1 MNILNKKINR
11 IVLISFSI
19 KLIFVVFFHEKILS
33 DEWRVL
39 VQNFENYKS
48 YSYYI
53 FNGKELPSSY
63 MPPLY
68 FLFIFLNK
76 VLSFGKINFLYLIYF
91 NQVLISSIT
100 VYLFYN
106 LCKNFFNEKIS
117 LLGSLIFSIFPLM
130 IFSNGVISSACLQLF
145 FYLLFF
151 NLYFRILSNKFNYK
165 NLLYLI
171 FTSAFTLILRGE
183 FLIIFLFSLIFLTFL
198 KKKNFIYAI
207 LILFFTM
214 MIISPYLI
222 RNYVNTNKV
231 HIVNVT
237 GYALW
242 KGNNQLAKVE
252 GFHNS
257 LHPKRRNAWP
267 QIPEFENLYKKL
279 DKIKKDK
286 KYEIS
291 RDQTFKKE
299 AINNILSDKKKYFLL
314 YIKKNFSYFF
324 IDLNSSIKN
333 YYNPAH
339 IIPILL
345 FSICSIPGAFIGL
358 KRSKNP
364 KIIYLLLMTFIL
376 IGFISIFFILP
387 RYKISIISSQILFS
401 LFFFEYLIENFKKR
415 RSNNE

>member
-1 MNILNKKINR
+1 MNILNKKINI
-11 IVLISFSI
+11 IVLISFLI
-19 KLIFVVFFHEKILS
+19 KLIFVIFFHEKNLS

-53 FNGKELPSSY
+53 FNGKELPTSY

-76 VLSFGKINFLYLIYF
+76 ILSFGKINFLYLIYF

-130 IFSNGVISSACLQLF
+130 IFSNGLISSACLQLF

-151 NLYFRILSNKFNYK
+151 NLYLRILSNKFNYK

-198 KKKNFIYAI
+198 KKKNFIYTI

-252 GFHNS
+252 GLHHS
-257 LHPKRRNAWP
+257 LDPQKRNVWP
-267 QIPEFENLYKKL
+267 QIPEFENLYEKL

-291 RDQTFKKE
+291 RDQIFKKE

-345 FSICSIPGAFIGL
+345 FSICSIPGVFIGL

-401 LFFFEYLIENFKKR
+401 LFFFEYLIKNFKKR